1 MFDIFGAKDPQKAL
15 QRAHE
20 YRQEG
25 KLESAIKIL
34 EANLTEGEE
43 SFDLYQELARL
54 YFETEQRGRT
64 VELLRHTQSIMPTR
78 SDEII
83 ALVSGMFYHHASID
97 LGDFLLELYVAKEDY
112 EKLTKILKDLSDRDV
127 SLLLTRYEKRKQ
139 SIESKKVISKKDIEN
154 IIIFT
159 TIKFSQ
165 NEGKDA
171 LDSVEDIIAIETYG
185 TQLLSWARTIA
196 RERFNDP
203 YAALLLLKIL
213 IANQEYSE
221 ALTQAQRTIE
231 KSPDFIDQV
240 ITLFEPVSPPKKI
253 ETAFTQFMIGLYTKR
268 GDFDTS
274 IERLQRLKDDA
285 PEKIDDVIKSLRELA
300 RSNPKNV
307 KILYALGDTYFTAGK
322 TSLAIGE
329 FNKILDIDPDQNAE
343 VVKRYKIAFK
353 KEPNNPLVI
362 QGLVNVCLKQ
372 GDVDGAVN
380 IVETAYKSDRGLLDE
395 YIFDLNLVLER
406 KLKNPRALYLLGL
419 CYAHKGDHEN
429 ANVIFGSLLE
439 SKEYKLVEKAT
450 EELYKERPDDVRY
463 LNLRARSLARLG
475 KAEEALT
482 LLLNGIEQESE
493 EMIEVFPTL
502 DIIIS
507 TRPDL
512 SKKIMPLYEQFEKT
526 EPFIATLATARAYA
540 FTGEYEKSVDAF
552 EKCFADVEQRDMTK
566 RALIEVIR
574 EKPDAVP
581 LLLAAAR
588 IFLKDGEVEIATH
601 FFKTAQVVDPKAFF
615 EIIDEFYDV
624 LKDFPKDREVRTL
637 LINTFFQRELWD
649 RVIEEAKRA
658 IEVFGKEEQYF
669 NLKLGQ
675 ALVESGTLSEAVRP
689 LMLSLDGPVDYSR
702 DVIEY
707 LHKIL
712 KIDKSNIPAHVA
724 LGRALSRARHI
735 DEAVE
740 EYLMTARIVP
750 TRAQYIFRELQ
761 NLSAKAVANPRV
773 IFALGQ
779 IAITLKKYDG
789 AIKYLSQSC
798 ELDPTLV
805 KRVIPLLNKLTKE
818 ASSPS
823 LDFALAKAHHIAN
836 LKSAAIKFYIKAQ
849 TYDKTFRE
857 PVISELKKICA
868 ENPKD
873 IESRKGLAQIHF
885 DHNNLED
892 ALDTTKDIYEL
903 NKREINW
910 ADTFVSNILKK
921 NPQHIPSYY
930 FLGQLLV
937 EKKNQKM
944 AIDVYKKLIEIS
956 PTEITNVVKIL
967 EGIAEK
973 SGELILY
980 LGSLYKDVGDTDRA
994 LKLFDELLSID
1005 MSFGEA
1011 IVYHIKEILKTN
1023 ANLADAYVL
1032 ASKIFVSQKEYERAI
1047 EAIKHAVQLMP
1058 ESEELVLKQGYL
1070 YYTMGKA
1077 EEAIK
1082 VYSELLNK
1090 TKDRNAIYR
1099 LIKKTRE
1106 AYFNEKIGMLKGNK
1120 DEDRLERANIY
1131 LMMNKISDAEK
1142 ELQFTP
1148 ENKLSAKFHTVLKA
1162 KLYLTKNR
1170 PIDALETIQ
1179 SLSVDRETAAVY
1191 ADVYEAMGSYEAAA
1205 TVLRQARIAGV
1216 EQRIASYEK
1225 LAQERRLAKGRYFIE
1240 GRS

>member
-15 QRAHE
+15 QRAYE
-20 YRQEG
+20 YKQEG
-25 KLESAIKIL
+25 KLDSAIKVL
-34 EANLTEGEE
+34 ESNLTEGEE

-64 VELLRHTQSIMPTR
+64 VDLLRHTLSIVPART
-78 SDEII
+78 DEII
-83 ALVSGMFYHHASID
+83 ALVSGLFYRHASID
-97 LGDFLLELYVAKEDY
+97 LGDLLLELYVAREDY
-112 EKLTKILKDLSDRDV
+112 EKLTKILKDLSERDV

-139 SIESKKVISKKDIEN
+139 NIESKKIISKKDIEN

-165 NEGKDA
+165 NESEAA
-171 LDSVEDIIAIETYG
+171 LNSIETIIAIETYG
-185 TQLLSWARTIA
+185 PTLLSWARTIA

-203 YAALLLLKIL
+203 YAALLLTKIL
-213 IANQEYSE
+213 LTNQEFDG
-221 ALTQAQRTIE
+221 ALNQAQRIIE
-231 KSPDFIDQV
+231 KSPDFVNQI
-240 ITLFEPVSPPKKI
+240 IALFESASPPEKI
-253 ETAFTQFMIGLYTKR
+253 ETAFTQFLIGLYTKR
-268 GDFDTS
+268 GDFDAS

-285 PEKIDDVIKSLRELA
+285 PEKIDEVIKGLRELV

-307 KILYALGDTYFTAGK
+307 KVLYALGDTYFSAGK
-322 TSLAIGE
+322 TSLAVGE
-329 FNKILDIDPDQNAE
+329 FNKILDVDPSQNDE
-343 VVKRYKIAFK
+343 VVKRYKVAFD

-362 QGLVNVCLKQ
+362 QGLVNAYLKQ
-372 GDVDGAVN
+372 GDVSGAVG

-395 YIFDLNLVLER
+395 YIFDLNLILEK
-406 KLKNPRALYLLGL
+406 KLKNPKALYLLGL

-429 ANVIFGSLLE
+429 AHVIFGSLLE
-439 SKEYKLVEKAT
+439 NKEYGLVDKAT
-450 EELYKERPDDVRY
+450 EELFKERPDDSPYV
-463 LNLRARSLARLG
+463 NLRARSLALVG
-475 KAEEALT
+475 KAEEALS
-482 LLLNGIEQESE
+482 LLMNCIEQKPD
-493 EMIEVFPTL
+493 EMVDVLPTL

-507 TRPDL
+507 ARPDL
-512 SKKIMPLYEQFEKT
+512 SKKIIPLYEQCGKT
-526 EPFIATLATARAYA
+526 EPFIATLAMARAYA

-552 EKCFADVEQRDMTK
+552 ERCYADAEQKDMTK

-574 EKPDAVP
+574 ERPDAVP

-675 ALVESGTLSEAVRP
+675 ALVENGTLSEAVRP
-689 LMLSLDGPVDYSR
+689 LMLSLDGPVDYSH

-707 LHKIL
+707 LNKIL

-724 LGRALSRARHI
+724 LGRALSRARRI

-740 EYLMTARIVP
+740 EYLMTARIIP
-750 TRAQYIFRELQ
+750 SRAQYIFKELQ
-761 NLSAKAVANPRV
+761 SLSSKAIANPRV
-773 IFALGQ
+773 IFAIGQ
-779 IAITLKKYDG
+779 VAITLKKYDD

-805 KRVIPLLNKLTKE
+805 KRVIPLLTKLAKE
-818 ASSPS
+818 TASPP
-823 LDFALAKAHHIAN
+823 LDFALAKVHHIAN
-836 LKSAAIKFYIKAQ
+836 LKSAAIKFYIRAQ
-849 TYDKTFRE
+849 AQDKTFRE

-873 IESRKGLAQIHF
+873 IESRKGLAQIYF

-892 ALDTTKDIYEL
+892 ALDSAKEIYEL
-903 NKREINW
+903 DKKEINW

-921 NPQHIPSYY
+921 NPQHVPSYY
-930 FLGQLLV
+930 FRGQLLV
-937 EKKNQKM
+937 EKKKQKM
-944 AIDVYKKLIEIS
+944 AIDVYKNLIEIS
-956 PTEITNVVKIL
+956 PTEITNAVKIL
-967 EGIAEK
+967 EGISEK
-973 SGELILY
+973 SGELLLY
-980 LGSLYKDVGDTDRA
+980 LGTLYKDIGDIDRT
-994 LKLFDELLSID
+994 LTLFDELLSTD

-1023 ANLADAYVL
+1023 ANLGDAYVL
-1032 ASKIFVSQKEYERAI
+1032 ASKIFVSQKEYERAV
-1047 EAIKHAVQLMP
+1047 EAIKHAIQLMP
-1058 ESEELVLKQGYL
+1058 ENEGLILQLGQL

-1082 VYSELLNK
+1082 VYTELLSK
-1090 TKDRNAIYR
+1090 SKDRNAIYR
-1099 LIKKTRE
+1099 LIRKTRE

-1120 DEDRLERANIY
+1120 DEDRLKRANIY
-1131 LMMNKISDAEK
+1131 LMMNRISDAEK
-1142 ELQFTP
+1142 ELRSAP
-1148 ENKLSAKFHTVLKA
+1148 ESKLSAKFYTILKA
-1162 KLYLTKNR
+1162 KLCLAKGR

-1179 SLSVDRETAAVY
+1179 SLSVDKETAPVY
-1191 ADVYEAMGSYEAAA
+1191 ADIYEAMGSYEAAA
-1205 TVLRQARIAGV
+1205 TVLRQACIAGV
-1216 EQRIASYEK
+1216 EQRIANYEK

>member
-20 YRQEG
+20 YKQEG
-25 KLESAIKIL
+25 KLDSAIKVL
-34 EANLTEGEE
+34 ESNLTEGEE

-64 VELLRHTQSIMPTR
+64 VELLRHTQTIIPART
-78 SDEII
+78 DEII
-83 ALVSGMFYHHASID
+83 ALVSGLFYHHASID
-97 LGDFLLELYVAKEDY
+97 LGDFLLELYVAKEEY
-112 EKLTKILKDLSDRDV
+112 EKITKILKDLSERDV

-139 SIESKKVISKKDIEN
+139 SIESKKIISKKDIES

-159 TIKFSQ
+159 TIKFFQ
-165 NEGKDA
+165 NEGEAA
-171 LDSVEDIIAIETYG
+171 LNSIEAIITIGTYG
-185 TQLLSWARTIA
+185 PQFLSWARTIA

-203 YAALLLLKIL
+203 YAALLLLNSL
-213 IANQEYSE
+213 LTNQEFDG
-221 ALTQAQRTIE
+221 ALNQAQRIIE
-231 KSPDFIDQV
+231 KSPDFIDQI
-240 ITLFEPVSPPKKI
+240 ITLFESASPPEKL
-253 ETAFTQFMIGLYTKR
+253 ETAFTQFLIGLYTKR

-285 PEKIDDVIKSLRELA
+285 PEKIDDVIKSLRELV
-300 RSNPKNV
+300 RSDPKNLKV
-307 KILYALGDTYFTAGK
+307 LYALGDTYFTAGK

-329 FNKILDIDPDQNAE
+329 FNRILDIDPDQNAE
-343 VVKRYKIAFK
+343 VLKRYKAAFE

-362 QGLVNVCLKQ
+362 QGLVNVYLKQ
-372 GDVDGAVN
+372 GDVDGAVH

-395 YIFDLNLVLER
+395 YIFDLTLILER
-406 KLKNPRALYLLGL
+406 KLKNPKALYLLGL

-429 ANVIFGSLLE
+429 AHVIFSSLLE
-439 SKEYKLVEKAT
+439 SKEYELVSKAS
-450 EELYKERPDDVRY
+450 EELYKERPDDSPY
-463 LNLRARSLARLG
+463 LNLRARSLAILG
-475 KAEEALT
+475 RADEALS
-482 LLLNGIEQESE
+482 LLMNYIEQKPE
-493 EMIEVFPTL
+493 EMIDVFPAL
-502 DIIIS
+502 DVIIS
-507 TRPDL
+507 RRPDL
-512 SKKIMPLYEQFEKT
+512 SKKIMPLYEQYEQT
-526 EPFIATLATARAYA
+526 EPFVATLAMARAYA
-540 FTGEYEKSVDAF
+540 FTGEYEKSVEAF
-552 EKCFADVEQRDMTK
+552 ETCYADAEQKDMTK

-574 EKPDAVP
+574 ERPDAVP
-581 LLLAAAR
+581 LLLVAAR
-588 IFLKDGEVEIATH
+588 IFLKEGEVEIATH
-601 FFKTAQVVDPKAFF
+601 FFKTAQTIDPKAFF

-637 LINTFFQRELWD
+637 LINTFFQRELWG
-649 RVIEEAKRA
+649 RVIEEANRA

-669 NLKLGQ
+669 NLRLGQ

-689 LMLSLDGPVDYSR
+689 LMLSLDGSVDYSC
-702 DVIEY
+702 DVVEY
-707 LHKIL
+707 LNKIL

-724 LGRALSRARHI
+724 LGRALSRARRI

-750 TRAQYIFRELQ
+750 TRAQYVFKELQ
-761 NLSAKAVANPRV
+761 NLSSKAVANPRV
-773 IFALGQ
+773 TFALGQ
-779 IAITLKKYDG
+779 IAITLKKYSD
-789 AIKYLSQSC
+789 AIKYLPQSC

-818 ASSPS
+818 AASPS
-823 LDFALAKAHHIAN
+823 LDFALGKVHHIAN
-836 LKSAAIKFYIKAQ
+836 LKSAAIKFYIRAQ
-849 TYDKTFRE
+849 TQDKTFRE

-892 ALDTTKDIYEL
+892 ALDSTKDIYEL
-903 NKREINW
+903 DNKEINW

-956 PTEITNVVKIL
+956 PIEITNVVKIL
-967 EGIAEK
+967 EGIGEK
-973 SGELILY
+973 SGELLLY
-980 LGSLYKDVGDTDRA
+980 LGTLYRDVGDTDRA

-1023 ANLADAYVL
+1023 ANLGDAYVL
-1032 ASKIFVSQKEYERAI
+1032 ASKIFVSQKDYERAI
-1047 EAIKHAVQLMP
+1047 EAIKHAAQLMP
-1058 ESEELVLKQGYL
+1058 EDEELVLKQGQL

-1090 TKDRNAIYR
+1090 SRDRNAVYR

-1106 AYFNEKIGMLKGNK
+1106 AYFNEKIEILKGNK

-1131 LMMNKISDAEK
+1131 LMMGRVSDAEK
-1142 ELQFTP
+1142 ELRFVP

-1162 KLYLTKNR
+1162 KLYLAKNR

-1179 SLSVDRETAAVY
+1179 SLSVDRETALVY
-1191 ADVYEAMGSYEAAA
+1191 ADIYEAMGSYEAAA
-1205 TVLRQARIAGV
+1205 TVLRQARIAGA
-1216 EQRIASYEK
+1216 EQRITSYEK

>member
-20 YRQEG
+20 YKQEG

-34 EANLTEGEE
+34 ESNLTEGEE

-54 YFETEQRGRT
+54 YFEIEQRGRT

-78 SDEII
+78 TDEII
-83 ALVSGMFYHHASID
+83 ALVSGLFYRHASID
-97 LGDFLLELYVAKEDY
+97 LGDFLLELYVAKEEY
-112 EKLTKILKDLSDRDV
+112 EKITKILKDLSERDV

-139 SIESKKVISKKDIEN
+139 NIESKKIISKTDIES

-159 TIKFSQ
+159 TIKFFQ
-165 NEGKDA
+165 NESEAA
-171 LDSVEDIIAIETYG
+171 LNSIEAIITIETYG
-185 TQLLSWARTIA
+185 PQLLRWARTIA

-203 YAALLLLKIL
+203 YAALLLLKTL
-213 IANQEYSE
+213 LTNQEFGG
-221 ALTQAQRTIE
+221 ALNQAQRIIE

-240 ITLFEPVSPPKKI
+240 IALLETVSPLEKS
-253 ETAFTQFMIGLYTKR
+253 ETAFTQFLISLYIKK

-274 IERLQRLKDDA
+274 IERLQRLKDSG
-285 PEKIDDVIKSLRELA
+285 PEKIDDVIKNLREIV

-307 KILYALGDTYFTAGK
+307 KVLYALGDTYFTAGK

-329 FNKILDIDPDQNAE
+329 FNKILEIDPDQHEA
-343 VVKRYKIAFK
+343 VVKRYKSAFE

-362 QGLVNVCLKQ
+362 QGLVSAYLKQ
-372 GDVDGAVN
+372 GDVNGAVD
-380 IVETAYKSDRGLLDE
+380 IVETAYKSDRGLLEE
-395 YIFDLNLVLER
+395 YIFDLNLILEK
-406 KLKNPRALYLLGL
+406 KLKNPKALYLLGL

-429 ANVIFGSLLE
+429 AHVIFSSLLE
-439 SKEYKLVEKAT
+439 NKEYKLVDKAT
-450 EELYKERPDDVRY
+450 EELCKARPDDSPY
-463 LNLRARSLARLG
+463 LNLRAQSLAILG
-475 KAEEALT
+475 KAEEALS
-482 LLLNGIEQESE
+482 LLMNYIEQKPE
-493 EMIEVFPTL
+493 EMIDVFPTL
-502 DIIIS
+502 DTIIS
-507 TRPDL
+507 KRPEL
-512 SKKIMPLYEQFEKT
+512 STKIMPLYEQHKKT
-526 EPFIATLATARAYA
+526 EPFVATLAMARAYA
-540 FTGEYEKSVDAF
+540 FTGEYERSVDAF
-552 EKCFADVEQRDMTK
+552 EICYSDTEQKDTTK
-566 RALIEVIR
+566 RALIEVIQER
-574 EKPDAVP
+574 PDAVP

-588 IFLKDGEVEIATH
+588 IFLKEGEVEIATH
-601 FFKTAQVVDPKAFF
+601 FFKTAQIVDPKAFF

-637 LINTFFQRELWD
+637 LINTFFQRKLWD
-649 RVIEEAKRA
+649 RVIEEAKLA

-669 NLKLGQ
+669 NLRLGQ

-707 LHKIL
+707 LNKIL

-750 TRAQYIFRELQ
+750 TRAQYIFKELQ
-761 NLSAKAVANPRV
+761 NLSSKAVANPRV

-779 IAITLKKYDG
+779 IAITLKKYDD
-789 AIKYLSQSC
+789 AIKYLAQSC
-798 ELDPTLV
+798 ELDSTLV
-805 KRVIPLLNKLTKE
+805 KRVIPLLNKLSKE
-818 ASSPS
+818 ATSPS
-823 LDFALAKAHHIAN
+823 LDFALAKVHHIAN
-836 LKSAAIKFYIKAQ
+836 LKSAAIKFYIRAQ
-849 TYDKTFRE
+849 AQDKTFRE
-857 PVISELKKICA
+857 PAISELKKICA

-873 IESRKGLAQIHF
+873 VESRKGLAQIYF
-885 DHNNLED
+885 DYNNLED
-892 ALDTTKDIYEL
+892 ALDSAKDIYEL
-903 NKREINW
+903 DNKEINW
-910 ADTFVSNILKK
+910 ADIFVSNILKK
-921 NPQHIPSYY
+921 NPQHLPSYY
-930 FLGQLLV
+930 FLGQLLL
-937 EKKNQKM
+937 EKRNQKM

-956 PTEITNVVKIL
+956 ATEITNVVKIL
-967 EGIAEK
+967 EGIIEK
-973 SGELILY
+973 SGELLLY
-980 LGSLYKDVGDTDRA
+980 LGILYKDVGDTDRA
-994 LKLFDELLSID
+994 LRLFDELLSTD

-1023 ANLADAYVL
+1023 ANLGDAYVL
-1032 ASKIFVSQKEYERAI
+1032 ASKIFVSQNEYERAI

-1058 ESEELVLKQGYL
+1058 ENEELILKQGQL

-1082 VYSELLNK
+1082 VYTELLNK
-1090 TKDRNAIYR
+1090 SKDRNAVYR

-1131 LMMNKISDAEK
+1131 LMMNRISDAEK
-1142 ELQFTP
+1142 ELRFAP
-1148 ENKLSAKFHTVLKA
+1148 ENKFSAKFHTVLKA
-1162 KLYLTKNR
+1162 KLYLAKNR

-1179 SLSVDRETAAVY
+1179 SLSIDRETAQVY
-1191 ADVYEAMGSYEAAA
+1191 ADIYEAMGSYEAAA
-1205 TVLRQARIAGV
+1205 TVLRQADIAGV

-1225 LAQERRLAKGRYFIE
+1225 LAQKRRLVKGRYFIE